1 MVSLPGGFGP
11 TPRSLTLLAPPAL
24 RPYAADAASRTVA
37 AASDA
42 VGSAPRK
49 RLRSGGGAAL
59 RHSTQIS
66 WRSSSAA
73 PHSPHWRTSGA
84 GGGGGG
90 GGIAGSLT
98 ADQFRNTSGRCPLRV
113 FLSPNTEDY
122 RTLKQPKSLIR
133 GKRAAPP
140 AGLVSPAKRAT
151 GGGDMRR

>member
-24 RPYAADAASRTVA
+24 RPYAADAASRTAA

-49 RLRSGGGAAL
+49 RLRSGGDAAL
-59 RHSTQIS
+59 PHSTQIS

-73 PHSPHWRTSGA
+73 PQSSHERA

-90 GGIAGSLT
+90 GGGIFGSVT
-98 ADQFRNTSGRCPLRV
+98 ADQFRNTGRRRLLRR
-113 FLSPNTEDY
+113 P
-122 RTLKQPKSLIR
+122 R
-133 GKRAAPP
+133 
-140 AGLVSPAKRAT
+140 
-151 GGGDMRR
+151 